1 MKKHSHFFFVLHA
14 SCLVILAL
22 LASCKPQNKP
32 SRPAADETTTV
43 SIFTLDSLPKSI
55 DLTQDISHCTYEELR
70 LLRAYPYALH
80 GHWFLEGDINL
91 FFELRSSWYYLACYD
106 RYEEN
111 GYPWDA
117 DYQAE
122 MDATPLTD
130 DERAFIRRIDER
142 MAELRTHNFIRS
154 NNITLLNPELAV
166 NNFQLQEVPAQL
178 DEHLRDHGFALQPS
192 NYDQL
197 FKVYEENDYRVMP
210 SFITSDLFLQ
220 VFHMYFSYVLKYL
233 ETFQFIPALK
243 TLCTTLY
250 HQAMNEY
257 ATLVAAP
264 GATRDNTARAATF
277 FAIALRLLDD
287 TTVAVPEGYSY
298 YYEGELARI
307 AKLDDDFSLLYP
319 SDAQFSYSLFKP
331 RGHYT
336 RNEQAKHYFRAM
348 MWLQTV
354 FFCADE
360 VTPDS
365 PCLFMAALLG
375 RAGDKALEAY
385 HKVTVPLDFLMGE
398 ADNISVEELWTCRN
412 ADDIQAAIDNLFEE
426 RNRITP
432 PIANDCVKKINFM
445 PQRYTPD
452 GEILGR
458 LVDITPDAK
467 RAYPKGL
474 DIFSAFGI
482 RAADSLLDTLYHES
496 AQWKD
501 YAPEMTKLK
510 KIFAHYS
517 DNNLYGAWMRLL
529 VRMQAVGKEAPG
541 FTLTPA
547 WACKNLNTALASW
560 TELKH
565 DAILYAEQ
573 PMAAECGDGSDF
585 PDPVKVNYV
594 EPNIPFWKGLVT
606 LIDQLEAMLKRVDIT
621 DPDLL
626 DKGERLRE
634 MTSLC
639 LEVAEDEHVG
649 RETPAEKHQTLSY
662 IGSSIEWFTLS
673 ILDPEQDIAS
683 WDDVKGAERSV
694 ALVAD
699 VYTRN
704 IEGCH
709 KDGILHE
716 ATGNANTIYVLVR
729 INGETYLTRGATFS
743 YYEFVRPLGT
753 RLTDE
758 EWQEMLEK
766 GEAPAVPEWMAPWLL
781 TQPATVG
788 DKYLYSTGC

>member
-1 MKKHSHFFFVLHA
+1 MKKTFLLLLTFLT
-14 SCLVILAL
+14 L
-22 LASCKPQNKP
+22 LAGCKPQNKQP
-32 SRPAADETTTV
+32 RQTDDETKTPFV
-43 SIFTLDSLPKSI
+43 SILALDTLPQSI
-55 DLTQDISHCTYEELR
+55 DLNQDISRCSYEELR

-80 GHWFLEGDINL
+80 GHWFTEGDLNC
-91 FFELRSSWYYLACYD
+91 FFDRRSEWYYEACYN
-106 RYEEN
+106 RYKD

-117 DYQAE
+117 DYQKE

-130 DERAFIRRIDER
+130 EERAFIRRIDER
-142 MAELRTHNFIRS
+142 MAELKKESFIHS
-154 NNITLLNPELAV
+154 HLLNPTLAV
-166 NNFQLQEVPAQL
+166 NNYQLAERPAEL
-178 DEHLRDHGFALQPS
+178 DAHLLDHNFALQPS
-192 NYDQL
+192 DNYQL
-197 FKVYEENDYRVMP
+197 FHIYEENDYCMMP

-220 VFHMYFSYVLKYL
+220 TFHMYFSYVLKYL

-243 TLCTTLY
+243 TLCTSLY

-257 ATLVAAP
+257 TTLLSAS
-264 GATRDNTARAATF
+264 GYQRDNTARAATF

-287 TTVAVPEGYSY
+287 TKVAVPNGFADIYNA
-298 YYEGELARI
+298 ELANI
-307 AKLDDDFSLLYP
+307 DALQDDFSVLYP
-319 SDAQFSYSLFKP
+319 SDAQFGYSLFKP

-336 RNEQAKHYFRAM
+336 RNEQAQRYFRAM

-354 FFCADE
+354 FFCADA
-360 VTPDS
+360 VTADS
-365 PCLFMAALLG
+365 PCLFMASLLG
-375 RAGDKALEAY
+375 RAGDKAMEAY

-398 ADNISVEELWTCRN
+398 ADNLSVEEIWGCRN
-412 ADDIQAAIDNLFEE
+412 ADDVQAAIDKLFEQ

-432 PIANDCVKKINFM
+432 PIANDCVKKVNFM

-458 LVDITPDAK
+458 LVDVAPNAK

-474 DIFSAFGI
+474 DIFSAFGV
-482 RAADSLLDTLYHES
+482 RAADNILDTLYHES
-496 AQWKD
+496 AQWED
-501 YAPEMTKLK
+501 YATEMNKLK
-510 KIFAHYS
+510 RTFSRYT
-517 DNNLYGAWMRLL
+517 DENMYGAWMRLL
-529 VRMQAVGKEAPG
+529 VRLQGVGKEAPG

-573 PMAAECGDGSDF
+573 PMVAECGDGSDF
-585 PDPVKVNYV
+585 PEPIKVNYV
-594 EPNIPFWKGLVT
+594 EPNIPFWQGLVA
-606 LIDQLEAMLKRVDIT
+606 LIDQLGTVLKSVGIT
-621 DPDLL
+621 DTDLF
-626 DKGERLRE
+626 DKAERLRE
-634 MTSLC
+634 MVKLC

-649 RETPAEKHQTLSY
+649 RETPVEKHQTLSY
-662 IGSSIEWFTLS
+662 MGSSIEWFTLS
-673 ILDPEQDIAS
+673 ILDPEQRVFR
-683 WDDVKGAERSV
+683 WDDIKGAERSI

-699 VYTRN
+699 VFTRN
-704 IEGCH
+704 VDSCP

-758 EWQEMLEK
+758 EWQEMLER
-766 GEAPAVPEWMAPWLL
+766 GETPAAPEWMAPWLL
-781 TQPATVG
+781 TQPAKVG
-788 DKYLYSTGC
+788 DKYIYSTGC